1 MRKAYSKPEI
11 IFEDFTLSTN
21 IAAGCEIITNYAV
34 YECQYEVG
42 RGSNKKNVFAAEYN
56 CDYSQ
61 GVQYEA
67 DGTPSY
73 NGVCYHVPIESN
85 NLFTS

>member
-1 MRKAYSKPEI
+1 MKKAYTKPEI

-21 IAAGCEIITNYAV
+21 IAAGCEIIVNYAR

-42 RGSNKKNVFAAEYN
+42 RGSNKKNVFADADGCE
-56 CDYSQ
+56 YSQ
-61 GVQYEA
+61 GVVYEA

-73 NGVCYHVPIESN
+73 NGICYHVPIESN
-85 NLFTS
+85 NLFMS

>member
-11 IFEDFTLSTN
+11 VFEDFTLSTG
-21 IAAGCEIITNYAV
+21 IAAGCEIVTNQEMYKCT
-34 YECQYEVG
+34 YQVG
-42 RGSNKKNVFAAEYN
+42 RGSNTKNVFTSDFCEW
-56 CDYSQ
+56 SE
-61 GVQYEA
+61 GVIYEA